1 MSNTKMIEDKAFF
14 TQEVTKAFLKDLEM
28 ACKTMELEL
37 FTNLFPKHDLSFVQ
51 DDVFDTN
58 VNNLKVHLFH

>member
-28 ACKTMELEL
+28 ACKNMELEL
-37 FTNLFPKHDLSFVQ
+37 FTNLFQNTTYLSYRMMSLIL
-51 DDVFDTN
+51 TSTT
-58 VNNLKVHLFH
+58 